1 MANLDLKSHWDKTY
15 SRNAVDT
22 LGWYE
27 EHPQPSLDLIQ
38 KCNLKPDARILNIGA
53 GASILI
59 DKLIDLNYQN
69 ILVNDISSVALDKLK
84 QRLETKSNTIIPI
97 LDDVTKSNYLTDIEP
112 VNLWHDRAV
121 LHFFN
126 TDSEQDA
133 YFNLLKK
140 LVKKGGYV
148 IIASFN
154 LQGADKC
161 SGLPIFKYNTQM
173 LTEKL
178 GSDFTLIDDFD
189 YVYTMPSGNTRNYV
203 YTLFRHTA

>member
-69 ILVNDISSVALDKLK
+69 ILVNDICSVALDKLK